1 MIDKIKQ
8 LLKTN
13 NFLSLAGNA
22 SASLLGVVSFAII
35 ARTLDKTGAG
45 SWFLFLMVFTFF
57 DMLRS
62 GLLLNGLIRAIAGS
76 KTLEEENEVI
86 GSGWQIA
93 LIVTS
98 LSAVI
103 ITLIYYAFPSSF
115 TAQDYQLLGSWFW
128 LAALVSLPNVF
139 ATWVLNSKSEF
150 KKLLW
155 IRLTMQLIF
164 VSILI
169 VNAFTYKSLEV
180 VLWAFIIGHCV
191 SSIWVLIAGWTRVNS
206 FSNGTKSH
214 RKSLLAFGKYSMGTL
229 IGSNLL
235 RSSDTFIIRIMMGP
249 EAVAIYNI
257 PQKLIEIMEMPI
269 RSFLAT
275 ALPIM
280 AKMFGHNEH
289 KELSNTF
296 EKNTGLLTFLIIPL
310 AAIVFIFAE
319 PLVVL
324 LGGKGYEESAIIL
337 RMFAIYTAFVPL
349 DRYSGVALD
358 IVNKPALNMIK
369 VVLML
374 LVNVVGD
381 IIAIKWT
388 NSVSAVA
395 FVSILTFGSG
405 IVFGYAFLK
414 KHMEYS
420 FKAIFTKGW
429 KEFLRL
435 KTKYLR

>member
-1 MIDKIKQ
+1 MIGKVKQ

-22 SASLLGVVSFAII
+22 SASLLGVISFAVI
-35 ARTLDKTGAG
+35 ARSLDKAGAG

-62 GLLLNGLIRAIAGS
+62 GLLLNGLIRAVAGS
-76 KTLEEENEVI
+76 KTKEEENEAI
-86 GSGWQIA
+86 GSGWQIV
-93 LIVTS
+93 LIVTL
-98 LSAVI
+98 LSA
-103 ITLIYYAFPSSF
+103 TLITAIYYIFQSSF
-115 TAQDYQLLGSWFW
+115 TAQDYQLLGEWFW
-128 LAALVSLPNVF
+128 LAALVSLPGVF
-139 ATWVLNSKSEF
+139 ATWVLNAKSEF

-155 IRLTMQLIF
+155 IRIAMQVVF
-164 VSILI
+164 VGILFF
-169 VNAFTYKSLEV
+169 NAFTYKSLNLV
-180 VLWAFIIGHCV
+180 FWAFIIGHGV
-191 SSIWVLIAGWTRVNS
+191 SGIWVLLAGWTRLDT
-206 FSNGTKSH
+206 FFAGTKSQ
-214 RKSLLAFGKYSMGTL
+214 RKSLFAFGKYSMGTL

-275 ALPIM
+275 ALPVM
-280 AKMFGHNEH
+280 AKLFGHGE
-289 KELSNTF
+289 KQELSNTF
-296 EKNTGLLTFLIIPL
+296 EKNAGFLTFIIIPL
-310 AAIVFIFAE
+310 SAVVFIFAK

-324 LGGKGYEESAIIL
+324 LGGEGYEESAIIL
-337 RMFAIYTAFVPL
+337 RMFAVYTAFLPL

-374 LVNVVGD
+374 AINVIGD

-414 KHMEYS
+414 KHLEYS
-420 FKAIFTKGW
+420 FKAIFSKGW
-429 KEFLRL
+429 KELLRL
-435 KTKYLR
+435 KAKYIN